1 MDETKTLGRAGEKIG
16 EKYLK
21 EKGYKILD
29 KNFRYSKLGEL
40 DIVAEKNNNIA
51 FFEVKARFKKGLSE
65 FRPEDNITFQKQKK
79 LVKLARIYLAK
90 NPAAAGQDTS
100 WQIDILAI
108 EIYRNGTYDIRHLE
122 NAVGD
127 FY

>member
-1 MDETKTLGRAGEKIG
+1 MREKKDLGDLGEKIAR
-16 EKYLK
+16 KYLE

-40 DIVAEKNNNIA
+40 DIIVEKNNNI
-51 FFEVKARFKKGLSE
+51 FFVEVKARMKTGLTDY
-65 FRPEDNITFQKQKK
+65 FPEDNITFTKQKK
-79 LVKLARIYLAK
+79 LVKLAQIWLSK
-90 NPAAAGQDTS
+90 HKLFNSS

-108 EIYRNGTYDIRHLE
+108 EIYRDGSHDIRHTE

-127 FY
+127 MY

>member
-1 MDETKTLGRAGEKIG
+1 MSTKSLGDIG
-16 EKYLK
+16 ERIAEMYLK

-40 DIVAEKNNNIA
+40 DIIAKKNSNVI
-51 FFEVKARFKKGLSE
+51 FFEVKARMKKRVSWFK
-65 FRPEDNITFQKQKK
+65 PEDSITFTKQKK
-79 LVKLARIYLAK
+79 LVKLAQIYLAK
-90 NPAAAGQDTS
+90 NPAAAGQDNP

-108 EIYRNGTYDIRHLE
+108 EIYRDGTSDIRHLE